1 MTQQSRARPYED
13 RNAVNVVPVIAA
25 VNLVEPESSDEL
37 SSTEGVLVI
46 DITQGEHSH
55 HSNSDS
61 DTEIGRAH
69 V

>member
-1 MTQQSRARPYED
+1 M
-13 RNAVNVVPVIAA
+13 PVIAA

-61 DTEIGRAH
+61 DTVDYTENFDDISD
-69 V
+69 